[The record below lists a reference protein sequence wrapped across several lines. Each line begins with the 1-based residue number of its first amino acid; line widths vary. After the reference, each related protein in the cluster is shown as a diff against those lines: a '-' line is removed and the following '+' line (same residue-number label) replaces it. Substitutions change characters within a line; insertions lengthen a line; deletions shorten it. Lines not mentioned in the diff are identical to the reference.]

1 MIYEASGL
9 LKTIK
14 PRENTYVSRVMPHKN
29 TLHNSSGP
37 SLLNSTG
44 GNSASFYDRKE
55 NPSSQVHTY
64 VLLVYIYCLYI
75 YCFISALLSSYFWL
89 ILPLFS
95 AYFPL

>member
-1 MIYEASGL
+1 MISEASGL

-55 NPSSQVHTY
+55 NPSTQVYTIHI
-64 VLLVYIYCLYI
+64 LLN
-75 YCFISALLSSYFWL
+75 
-89 ILPLFS
+89 LPLNF
-95 AYFPL
+95 ALFPL